1 MDGLGNSVDISLPL
15 FGPPFL
21 LMFNKSDADAD
32 DDVADDD
39 DVVDDDDDDDDVV
52 DDDDTRG

>member
-21 LMFNKSDADAD
+21 LMFNKSGADAD
-32 DDVADDD
+32 DDVVDDDDDVVDDDD
-39 DVVDDDDDDDDVV
+39 DVVDDDDDD
-52 DDDDTRG
+52 TRG

>member
-21 LMFNKSDADAD
+21 SGADAD

-39 DVVDDDDDDDDVV
+39 DDDN
-52 DDDDTRG
+52 TRG